1 MPNQDP
7 GELGT
12 DKSLLERLNA
22 LKPSSIN
29 LTDEPASEYGPAST
43 IERAKPPSRED
54 ALKNRLNS
62 LRNREADS
70 AHQASSSPRAP
81 GPHPAKADQARLAE
95 TSRLSTE
102 SGQPRPTTCSKPT
115 QPSEDLDPLLETDDQ
130 TLEELLADLRSD
142 DSWLDEVAAE
152 ETEHQRVTA
161 LLNELGNAPSSNV
174 DPEGQD
180 KDDGEDSSDDDSD
193 GEVMTQET
201 NAVLAKAMDEAE
213 WENSNKPSSP
223 PPQPE
228 SSATV
233 MPNETKSQA
242 PSDNPPKSQER
253 QSTASSDPFN
263 LPTVPTELQ
272 EQPDIPAQS
281 QSDTDFAAS
290 IASRMAALK
299 LSGPRAL
306 PSAPTA
312 EVDSLG
318 LPIAPTF
325 APVDRPV
332 PGIAKRT
339 GLTDDDEK
347 TWCVVCLA
355 DGAVR
360 CLGCDDGD
368 DIYCSRC
375 WKEMHIGPSA
385 GFDERGHSFETFVS
399 RPR

>member
-1 MPNQDP
+1 MPDQDP
-7 GELGT
+7 AEAGSDE
-12 DKSLLERLNA
+12 SLLDRLNA
-22 LKPSSIN
+22 LKPSSIS
-29 LTDEPASEYGPAST
+29 LTSEPASEFSPAST

-54 ALKNRLNS
+54 ALKDRLKN
-62 LRNREADS
+62 LRTQEADS
-70 AHQASSSPRAP
+70 ISQTSRSPQALGTDPKKSSQP
-81 GPHPAKADQARLAE
+81 RLAE
-95 TSRLSTE
+95 KSRFSTE
-102 SGQPRPTTCSKPT
+102 SEQPRTTACS
-115 QPSEDLDPLLETDDQ
+115 QPAQLSEDPDPLLETDDE

-142 DSWLDEVAAE
+142 ESWLDEVAAE

-161 LLNELGNAPSSNV
+161 LLNELGKASSSKV
-174 DPEGQD
+174 DPEGQA
-180 KDDGEDSSDDDSD
+180 KDDGEDGSDDDSD
-193 GEVMTQET
+193 GEVMTRET
-201 NAVLAKAMDEAE
+201 NAVLSKAMDEAE

-223 PPQPE
+223 ALQPTNA
-228 SSATV
+228 ATV
-233 MPNETKSQA
+233 TANKTKSQTS
-242 PSDNPPKSQER
+242 SDNPPRSQDK
-253 QSTASSDPFN
+253 QLTSSIDPFN

-272 EQPDIPAQS
+272 EQPDLPTQS

-299 LSGPRAL
+299 LSGPHTL

-325 APVDRPV
+325 APSDRPL

-360 CLGCDDGD
+360 CLGCDEGD
-368 DIYCSRC
+368 NIYCSRC
-375 WKEMHIGPSA
+375 WKDMHIGPSA